1 MADVDTSAEEVER
14 ICARERHRPFP
25 YSVHG
30 LESATLIDALAAD
43 RDALR
48 TQIDALWAMM
58 EAGL

>member
-1 MADVDTSAEEVER
+1 MTLTDAKVRAALRKAARVNIGPDVTRAAFV
-14 ICARERHRPFP
+14 
-25 YSVHG
+25 
-30 LESATLIDALAAD
+30 ALTNENRVPAAD